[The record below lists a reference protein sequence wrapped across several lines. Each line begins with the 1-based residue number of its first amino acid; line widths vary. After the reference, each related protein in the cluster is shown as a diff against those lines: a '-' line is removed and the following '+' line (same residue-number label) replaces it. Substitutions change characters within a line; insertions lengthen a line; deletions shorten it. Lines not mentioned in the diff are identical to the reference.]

1 MVENYIKIIGE
12 SSGSKAQNAEWFS
25 ADLQEQAVS
34 EQFGATKFRIQVG
47 ISSAVKIAVTLDS
60 GSNWLY
66 LNNGEALVA
75 DTLYIFDVAL
85 RQSDNFNMR
94 TDDSSGTTVKVCRV
108 SEVSMEG

>member
-12 SSGSKAQNAEWFS
+12 TSGTKAQNVEWFS
-25 ADLQEQAVS
+25 ADLKEQQTS
-34 EQFGATKFRIQVG
+34 EQFGATKFRVQVG
-47 ISSAVKIAVTLDS
+47 ISSTVKIAVTLDS